1 MFYAK
6 NREDVRTA
14 ALTAGKEI
22 FKERTY
28 SITGKKDFELWRQTD
43 LGSLILSF
51 KWFHEPC
58 IVS

>member
-28 SITGKKDFELWRQTD
+28 SITGK
-43 LGSLILSF
+43 SLSF
-51 KWFHEPC
+51 GDKQAW
-58 IVS
+58 VL